1 MYCCS
6 RLTSAHSAAVM
17 LLRRALLRG
26 WEAAAAMGSYGGK
39 RQRLVDLCCVGD
51 GNERSARSAVVC
63 SVMLGRRCAAA
74 VVCSRKR
81 EVWTVDCCSQCSVM
95 LRGYLRTHD
104 FLQPLEQAEGT
115 VGKEESKVEVTIA
128 EKPPPPP
135 SMEHNLPGGIGT
147 YSISYLQRVPKPEGS
162 LFAMAQPSSTDRNDE
177 NSNCSSYSGSGFTL
191 WDETA
196 VKKGK
201 TGKENSSGERHVLRE
216 TGVNTG
222 GQRPVA
228 MEWPSQSS
236 SNLKHS
242 TAAFSSFSS
251 SQFQMLRDI
260 IPHSDQKR
268 DKASF
273 LLEVI
278 EYIQFLQEKV
288 QKHEGSYQSW
298 EHEPTKLPWN
308 SCSKSMAESNCEYAV
323 FIYDSRSVNT
333 LIKASIFVCEIE
345 QLPKG
350 AQGFIDHS
358 QGTNNASDPALI
370 FASKFADSKPG
381 ISRTIPVNGQ
391 KAEPDMSTALIKDG
405 GHQHPCLC
413 HLIQTYSLFVG
424 QKHSI
429 TTSAKTSVWLLSTLT
444 TALQS
449 SGVDLSQAS
458 ISVHI
463 DLGKRANGRLNSSA
477 STIKIWSLFRTS
489 LVGQKVVF
497 STDPEVN
504 HFIFQQEGKLF
515 PAMVHRECSQTH
527 RKTGINGSP
536 WSLPP
541 YLKNLILTLVSPEN
555 LKASLLS
562 EMDHLTRKHL
572 HSWTALPKFDVK
584 EATETVHDIQACCQ
598 ESFQLCD
605 KRAMELRHCYRAF
618 IDGFISFPLN
628 IPGTAHHA
636 SMREVDDETT
646 FLTEQIAVDLMF
658 VLLFA
663 TYETTSAAITLAL
676 NFLNQHPQALRQLQG
691 QELHSASK
699 KFMAFGGGQRLC
711 AGADFAKLGMAILL
725 HYLVTNYR
733 WKVVEEGKI
742 VRTPA
747 LLFPNGFQIQLTSLT
762 D

>member
-1 MYCCS
+1 ME
-6 RLTSAHSAAVM
+6 LPQP
-17 LLRRALLRG
+17 RAFGTDGRKTTHDFLSLYSPAEQDPRP
-26 WEAAAAMGSYGGK
+26 
-39 RQRLVDLCCVGD
+39 RQAG
-51 GNERSARSAVVC
+51 
-63 SVMLGRRCAAA
+63 
-74 VVCSRKR
+74 
-81 EVWTVDCCSQCSVM
+81 
-95 LRGYLRTHD
+95 GYLRTHD

-162 LFAMAQPSSTDRNDE
+162 LFAMAQPSSTERNDE

-222 GQRPVA
+222 GQRPGA

-251 SQFQMLRDI
+251 SQQLAAQNNQSFLNMITSAKSAQEEDEDEDDEEFVIKKEPSPHPKGNLSVKTVGKSNDQKPNTPRSKHSATEQRRRSKINDRFQMLRDI

-308 SCSKSMAESNCEYAV
+308 NCQ
-323 FIYDSRSVNT
+323 R
-333 LIKASIFVCEIE
+333 
-345 QLPKG
+345 G
-350 AQGFIDHS
+350 AQGFIDQS

-405 GHQHPCLC
+405 GHQQPMPLPFDPNIFPLC
-413 HLIQTYSLFVG
+413 GTRNIASQPLPKLVSGKDKSTSQHQPQFPQSRSNTSNYTVASNEPKDQDPTIESGTISISSIYSQG
-424 QKHSI
+424 
-429 TTSAKTSVWLLSTLT
+429 LLSTLT

-477 STIKIWSLFRTS
+477 STIKGDDVSTSNQPIPHS
-489 LVGQKVVF
+489 LV
-497 STDPEVN
+497 
-504 HFIFQQEGKLF
+504 
-515 PAMVHRECSQTH
+515 
-527 RKTGINGSP
+527 
-536 WSLPP
+536 
-541 YLKNLILTLVSPEN
+541 
-555 LKASLLS
+555 
-562 EMDHLTRKHL
+562 
-572 HSWTALPKFDVK
+572 
-584 EATETVHDIQACCQ
+584 
-598 ESFQLCD
+598 
-605 KRAMELRHCYRAF
+605 
-618 IDGFISFPLN
+618 
-628 IPGTAHHA
+628 
-636 SMREVDDETT
+636 
-646 FLTEQIAVDLMF
+646 
-658 VLLFA
+658 
-663 TYETTSAAITLAL
+663 TSAGDESS
-676 NFLNQHPQALRQLQG
+676 QALKRI
-691 QELHSASK
+691 K
-699 KFMAFGGGQRLC
+699 
-711 AGADFAKLGMAILL
+711 
-725 HYLVTNYR
+725 
-733 WKVVEEGKI
+733 
-742 VRTPA
+742 
-747 LLFPNGFQIQLTSLT
+747 TS
-762 D
+762 